1 MRRAGELA
9 RISGENGSNW
19 ANSRKPSR
27 SSIVTRWRSGDRSS
41 LELQLMQ
48 HAIHV
53 RRTQSQQIPV
63 LRQGQI
69 EALLSGTTNVTVW

>member
-1 MRRAGELA
+1 
-9 RISGENGSNW
+9 
-19 ANSRKPSR
+19 
-27 SSIVTRWRSGDRSS
+27 
-41 LELQLMQ
+41 MQ